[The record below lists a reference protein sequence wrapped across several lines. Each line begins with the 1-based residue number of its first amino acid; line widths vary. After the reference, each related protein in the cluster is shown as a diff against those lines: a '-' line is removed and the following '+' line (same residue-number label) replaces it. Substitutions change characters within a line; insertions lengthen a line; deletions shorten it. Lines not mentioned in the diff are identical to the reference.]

1 MPPHRSG
8 QAGARSFVIRCA
20 SLAICASRGH
30 RLDWHVQQSQPARGP
45 SSRRFLDPE
54 VIARLRGLDLKA
66 RMVVEG
72 FLAGLHRSPYKG
84 FSVEFAEHR
93 PYMPGDE
100 PRRVDWQV
108 YARTDR
114 YYVREYEEE
123 TNLRAWLLLDASG
136 SMGRTGPG
144 ISKLEYASWLAAS
157 IAWLLLHQRDSTGLV
172 TFTDRVDQYIPPR
185 SAPTH
190 LSVLLERLEALKP
203 GGDTDLAGTFHQL
216 AERITRRGLVII
228 FSDLWDSQE
237 AVLAAL
243 RHFRHRRHEV
253 LVFHLLSPEERDLSW
268 RQPVLLRDME
278 TGRELP
284 VDPRVVGPEYRRAA
298 GRFFAEYEQRCRAAL
313 VDYHAVFTDQPFDRA
328 LFAWLAHRR
337 RLY

>member
-1 MPPHRSG
+1 MR
-8 QAGARSFVIRCA
+8 
-20 SLAICASRGH
+20 
-30 RLDWHVQQSQPARGP
+30 QSPVGNSAA
-45 SSRRFLDPE
+45 RRFLDPE
-54 VIARLRGLDLKA
+54 VVARLRGLDLKA

-72 FLAGLHRSPYKG
+72 FLAGLHRSPFKG
-84 FSVEFAEHR
+84 FSVEFSEHR

-136 SMGRTGPG
+136 SMGHRSRG

-157 IAWLLLHQRDSTGLV
+157 LAWLLLHQRDSTGLV
-172 TFTDRVDQYIPPR
+172 TFTDRITGYIPPR
-185 SAPTH
+185 STPAH
-190 LSVLLERLEALKP
+190 LSVLLNRLDALKP
-203 GGDTDLAGTFHQL
+203 GGDTNLADTFHQL

-228 FSDLWDSQE
+228 FSDLWDEQE
-237 AVLAAL
+237 AVLRAL

-253 LVFHLLSPEERDLSW
+253 LVFHLLSPEERDLSYKH
-268 RQPVLLRDME
+268 PVLLRDME

-284 VDPRVVGPEYRRAA
+284 VDPRVVGPEYRRSAQ
-298 GRFFAEYEQRCRAAL
+298 RFFGEYERRCRAGL
-313 VDYHAVFTDQPFDRA
+313 IDYHAVTTDQPFDRA